1 MNVFYVGVANPVIA
15 FAAGILPLDVEISPS
30 GAGVRASKTGP
41 GKWELFF
48 GGPGECLITVNA
60 KTKDGV
66 KPQGPPVKFKVKP
79 LPKPEAKIGG
89 KFAPPEMKKGELA
102 VVAAVGAGANGFDF
116 QANYVVQSYE
126 VTGKVKGKVLS
137 AEGSGSNFSG
147 EALNIVRG
155 AEVGSKL
162 FIDIKV
168 KGPDGK
174 QYSSTCA
181 IKVTK

>member
-1 MNVFYVGVANPVIA
+1 M
-15 FAAGILPLDVEISPS
+15 
-30 GAGVRASKTGP
+30 
-41 GKWELFF
+41 
-48 GGPGECLITVNA
+48 
-60 KTKDGV
+60 

-102 VVAAVGAGANGFDF
+102 TVAAVGAGANGFDF
-116 QANYVVQSYE
+116 QANYVVQNYE
-126 VTGKVKGKVLS
+126 ITGKVKGKVVIAS
-137 AEGSGSNFSG
+137 GNGSNFG
-147 EALNIVRG
+147 PDAINIMRG
-155 AEVGSKL
+155 VEVGSKL

-174 QYSSTCA
+174 MYSSTCG